1 MWYRITPE
9 NIISALAAF
18 VIVSAI
24 LAVIYWLRE
33 DKEN

>member
-1 MWYRITPE
+1 MWYEITPE

-24 LAVIYWLRE
+24 LAVIYWLKS
-33 DKEN
+33 DIDN